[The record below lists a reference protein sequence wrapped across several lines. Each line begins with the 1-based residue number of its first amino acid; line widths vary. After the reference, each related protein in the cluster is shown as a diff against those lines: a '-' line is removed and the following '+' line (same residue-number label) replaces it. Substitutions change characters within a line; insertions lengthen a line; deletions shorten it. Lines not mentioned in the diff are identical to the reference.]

1 MRGRV
6 NLSRLRLIRG
16 VLLVADSADAPLT
29 FIFQRTARQLAA
41 LESIAKAWH
50 SGPEQFWGYESVL
63 SALSRPGS
71 LLLFAA
77 ESADALV
84 WSGAA
89 LVDVGPF
96 SADLLYIYVRPED
109 RTKTIGRFLMD
120 RVFQELAAKKEVE
133 ALFLEVRL
141 SNVSAQKLYQK
152 LDMELIGTRKR
163 YYANGEDALIY
174 KASFEET
181 RG

>member
-1 MRGRV
+1 MRR
-6 NLSRLRLIRG
+6 
-16 VLLVADSADAPLT
+16 VLLVVNSADAPSVYL
-29 FIFQRTARQLAA
+29 FQRTAGQLAA

-50 SGPEQFWGYESVL
+50 LGPEQFWEYDSVL
-63 SALSRPGS
+63 AALSKPGC

-77 ESADALV
+77 DSAEALN
-84 WSGAA
+84 WAGAA

-109 RTKTIGRFLMD
+109 RAKKIGRLLMD
-120 RVFQELAAKKEVE
+120 QLFYELAAKKEIE

-141 SNVSAQKLYQK
+141 SNTPAQKLYQK
-152 LDMELIGTRKR
+152 LAMELIGTRKR

-174 KASFEET
+174 KASFGES

>member
-1 MRGRV
+1 MANR
-6 NLSRLRLIRG
+6 
-16 VLLVADSADAPLT
+16 ADASLT
-29 FIFQRTARQLAA
+29 FIFERTAVQLAA

-50 SGPEQFWGYESVL
+50 LGPEQFWEYDSVL

-71 LLLFAA
+71 LLIF
-77 ESADALV
+77 SAVSTDAKE

-89 LVDVGPF
+89 LVDVGPY
-96 SADLLYIYVRPED
+96 SADLLYVYVRPED
-109 RTKTIGRFLMD
+109 RAKKIGQILMD
-120 RVFQELAAKKEVE
+120 SVFQELAKKKEIE

-141 SNVSAQKLYQK
+141 SNTAAQKLYQK
-152 LDMELIGTRKR
+152 LSMELIGTRKR

-174 KASFEET
+174 KASFEDP